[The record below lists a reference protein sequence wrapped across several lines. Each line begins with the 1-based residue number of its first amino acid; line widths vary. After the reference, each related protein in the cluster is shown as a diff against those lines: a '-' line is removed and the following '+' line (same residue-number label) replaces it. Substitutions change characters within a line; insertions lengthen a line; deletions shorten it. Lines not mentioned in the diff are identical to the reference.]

1 MVGEVV
7 YVLSNQLTNNNK
19 FIEIIGQALNLNDD
33 GTTGIVLFGDET
45 LVLAGNLV
53 FGSKTL
59 LSVHA
64 GTSVLGSVV
73 NALGALEISGDNSNS
88 IVVANGV
95 YDDVKIELLLN
106 NLLLNKE
113 FLATLTKNNI
123 S

>member
-7 YVLSNQLTNNNK
+7 YVLSNQVSNNNK